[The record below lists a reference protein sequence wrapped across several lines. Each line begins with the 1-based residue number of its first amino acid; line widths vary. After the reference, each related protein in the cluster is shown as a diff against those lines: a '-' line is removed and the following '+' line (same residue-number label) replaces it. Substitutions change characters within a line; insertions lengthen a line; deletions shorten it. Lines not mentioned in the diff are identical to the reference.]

1 METFFIFCYNIQGYK
16 YNFFCQTDKGQQ
28 KALFFTGGKIMK
40 YKTKGVCSQAIYFD
54 VDEDHKVHNV
64 QFEGGCNGNTK
75 GIAAL
80 VEGMDAS
87 EVISRLEGIQ
97 CGFKN
102 TSCPDQ
108 LSQALKQALNQ

>member
-1 METFFIFCYNIQGYK
+1 MTGEAVDAKEYHKKISQVK
-16 YNFFCQTDKGQQ
+16 YIIVEGDFDFVIAPD
-28 KALFFTGGKIMK
+28 LL
-40 YKTKGVCSQAIYFD
+40 IYFD

-80 VEGMDAS
+80 VEGMDAN
-87 EVISRLEGIQ
+87 EVINRLEGIQ

>member
-1 METFFIFCYNIQGYK
+1 MT
-16 YNFFCQTDKGQQ
+16 
-28 KALFFTGGKIMK
+28 
-40 YKTKGVCSQAIYFD
+40 YKTKGVCSQAIEVE
-54 VDEDHKVHNV
+54 VDGDTVKSHNV

-80 VEGMDAS
+80 VEGMDAN
-87 EVISRLEGIQ
+87 EVINRLEGIQ